1 MFSKEKAK
9 QLRMEFW
16 DGFRVYTR
24 NRRVKAGK
32 PAWWILDRTG
42 INALN
47 LRLHIDREKALAG
60 IDIETRNMDKR
71 LALYD
76 KLESLKKLLHQA
88 MEREMTWELD
98 YIREN
103 GKSVSRIY
111 ITEEG
116 LDIYNRE
123 TWNEAYRFFY
133 RHMEK
138 LEAFYLE
145 YKEYIKAGT

>member
-1 MFSKEKAK
+1 MFSKEEAK

-24 NRRVKAGK
+24 KRRVKAGK

-71 LALYD
+71 LALYE
-76 KLESLKKLLHQA
+76 KLESLKKLLHQV

-111 ITEEG
+111 IDKEG

-123 TWNEAYRFFY
+123 TWSEAYRFFY